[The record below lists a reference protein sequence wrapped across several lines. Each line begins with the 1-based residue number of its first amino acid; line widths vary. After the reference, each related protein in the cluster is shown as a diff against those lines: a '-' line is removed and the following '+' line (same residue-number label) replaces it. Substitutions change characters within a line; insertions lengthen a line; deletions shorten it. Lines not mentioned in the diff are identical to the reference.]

1 MTVTKRRLRADR
13 RAARDARPEAET
25 ARASRLLVAQLLAG
39 LNERKVRSIA
49 GYVPIGSEPGVD
61 HGTGLALPESLR
73 AAGIG
78 LLLPLFRPDRDLDW
92 AWYAG
97 PASLVGGPRGLREPP
112 ADAGLGL
119 AAVAAAELVVVPAL
133 AVGLDGGRLGRGAG
147 CYDRALARVPAGV
160 PIVALIY
167 DDELLASV
175 PTEPH
180 DRSVTDVVTPTGGWR
195 TLVDCIGHP

>member
-1 MTVTKRRLRADR
+1 MSIAKTQVRADR
-13 RAARDARPEAET
+13 RAARDARPEAE
-25 ARASRLLVAQLLAG
+25 RALAGQRLVAHLLAG
-39 LNERKVRSIA
+39 LHERGVRSVA

-61 HGTGLALPESLR
+61 PGAGLALPESLR
-73 AAGIG
+73 GAGLG

-112 ADAGLGL
+112 AEVGLGL
-119 AAVAAAELVVVPAL
+119 AAVATVELVVVPAL

-160 PIVALIY
+160 PLVALVY

-180 DRSVTDVVTPTGGWR
+180 DRPVTDVITPTGGWQP
-195 TLVDCIGHP
+195 LGYQL

>member
-1 MTVTKRRLRADR
+1 MTIAKTQLRADR
-13 RAARDARPEAET
+13 RAARDSRPKAET
-25 ARASRLLVAQLLAG
+25 AMAGRRLVAHLLAG
-39 LNERKVRSIA
+39 LNERGVRTVA
-49 GYVPIGSEPGVD
+49 GYVPIGSEPGTD
-61 HGTGLALPESLR
+61 PAAGLAMPESLR
-73 AAGIG
+73 AAGVG

-119 AAVAAAELVVVPAL
+119 AAVAAVKVVVVPAL

-160 PIVALIY
+160 PIVALVY

-180 DRSVTDVVTPTGGWR
+180 DRPVTEVITPTGGWQQ
-195 TLVDCIGHP
+195 L